1 MSDEQTIDLKKF
13 NINFANPN
21 EVIKLI
27 SEMETKINTMRTVL
41 WEWNCSSGPVWEYY
55 RLKAVGEKA
64 EDYGFAEDGP
74 GSFDEYESTEE

>member
-1 MSDEQTIDLKKF
+1 MSEDNAIDLKTF
-13 NINFANPN
+13 NINLADTR

-27 SEMETKINTMRTVL
+27 SEMETKINAMRTVL

-64 EDYGFAEDGP
+64 EHYGFAEDGP
-74 GSFDEYESTEE
+74 GSFDEYESTEK